1 MTWARRVIAALIVGF
16 FLFYLISQPEAAAAA
31 VRTVFDAVAFAFRS
45 IVQFFSA
52 LASLIRRRPPQVEV
66 TASRIKSATSSGRS
80 R

>member
-52 LASLIRRRPPQVEV
+52 LA
-66 TASRIKSATSSGRS
+66 G
-80 R
+80 